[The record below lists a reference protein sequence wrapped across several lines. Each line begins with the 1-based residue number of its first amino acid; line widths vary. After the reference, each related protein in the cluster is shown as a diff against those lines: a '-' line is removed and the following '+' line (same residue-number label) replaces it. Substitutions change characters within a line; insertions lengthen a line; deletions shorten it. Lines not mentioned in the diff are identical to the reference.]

1 MHSYFSLLIIFFLAG
16 KKVARC
22 NICKIFFSQKVEAKL
37 PWVSVIFSLYFSN
50 TNLHQVFRE
59 MNLKITS
66 STHTWCLV
74 RLCDLILLESSQW
87 PSDCIVMLENVENM
101 VSAAVQVPVVTGLP
115 NSWKN
120 KQTMNIFKYFSWSF
134 KNLYKKKKRQK
145 EIVNFLISSYYKICF
160 LTFLDTWNQ
169 VLGAVYLFSEAI
181 CIVVVI
187 AECGEDHIQWLLY
200 R

>member
-1 MHSYFSLLIIFFLAG
+1 MYSYFSLLIIFFLAG
-16 KKVARC
+16 KKAARC
-22 NICKIFFSQKVEAKL
+22 NICNTFFSQKVEAKL

-87 PSDCIVMLENVENM
+87 PSDCIVMLKNVENM

-134 KNLYKKKKRQK
+134 KNLYKKNKRQK